1 MKKYE
6 FIGHTADVR
15 LKIEADTPQELF
27 QAAIEGMA
35 NLMKNGFCRRNVI
48 PSPKANVIPRRSRR
62 ISAHIFE
69 EEISISSSDITS
81 LLIDFMA
88 EVLSRSQIEH
98 LIFDRVE
105 FRDFTETSLKAKIF
119 GEKVDQWDKDIK
131 AVTYHEVD
139 IKRDNKGNYW
149 TIVVFDI

>member
-35 NLMKNGFCRRNVI
+35 NLMKKGFCRKKGGRV
-48 PSPKANVIPRRSRR
+48 
-62 ISAHIFE
+62 FE
-69 EEISISSSDITS
+69 EEISVSSPDMTS

-88 EVLSRSQIEH
+88 EVLCRSQIEH

-105 FRDFTETSLKAKIF
+105 FRDFSETSLKAKIF
-119 GEKVDQWDKDIK
+119 GEKVNIWDKDIK
-131 AVTYHEVD
+131 AVTYHEAD
-139 IKRDNKGNYW
+139 IKKDKDGNYST
-149 TIVVFDI
+149 TIVFDI